1 MKTLLLKLLRDIKT
15 SIGGFISIIFVIG
28 IGSAFFSGLL
38 NSVNSVD
45 NLINNYYEQQNFMDY
60 IAYFKGVSEE
70 EILKYRD
77 NENIKQLELRHSFDV
92 VFNINNKDTDLR
104 IHTLTENINK
114 PYLYEGKFPEL
125 NEIIL
130 DKTYMELNNLKI
142 GDTINFKYNS
152 FDFELRISGIMD
164 SPEYVYKVKD
174 AFSGNVDFDG
184 FGIGYIKE
192 ETLKNKFDEINSPF
206 VYTDVI
212 IKSKNSLDGLNLFED
227 INSFVRMIDRE
238 DHISFKSFEGA
249 LSQIEKVVVIFPIIF
264 FLVAGIIT
272 FISMSKTVENQRTQ
286 IGIMGALGFSNF
298 RIYFNYVMYSFI
310 GGFIGA
316 ILGGIIGIYTI
327 PESISGTF
335 SAQYVFPITPL
346 KLYPEFIIYG
356 IIISILFSITATI
369 ISCYK
374 TLREVPANT
383 LKPKPPKKSSHIFI
397 DKFFIWNKMS
407 FTYKIILRN
416 IFYNKMRLILSSIGV
431 IGSIAFLITGFSLKA
446 SVEELLDYETRIR
459 KYDFEIR
466 TFNYVNEEEIK
477 NYSENINIVN
487 LSTTILGKFYENNND
502 KIDIPVVVVKSDNNL
517 ISIENTNDEIIKFN
531 DNSVVIPH
539 KFVEDYELKIGDKIT
554 LEFDIGDEIKNID
567 VFITDIGNMYS
578 TQMIYVSENILKNN
592 GMDISFNSAFVKVK
606 EGVSVDDLI
615 TELKE
620 NENIDG
626 ITLVGDIR
634 EFAKNIISMINSV
647 IMIIIIGSA
656 ILSISVIYN
665 ITSINIFE
673 RVREIS
679 TLLVLGYYDNEINKL
694 IFIENIV
701 LTIFGGILGI
711 PCGIVL
717 FDYMQSLI
725 SERGAN
731 LPQFIS
737 AESIVISFIMI
748 LIFSMVT
755 NLFLKRKVLKI
766 NMIEA
771 LKGVE

>member
-1 MKTLLLKLLRDIKT
+1 
-15 SIGGFISIIFVIG
+15 
-28 IGSAFFSGLL
+28 
-38 NSVNSVD
+38 
-45 NLINNYYEQQNFMDY
+45 
-60 IAYFKGVSEE
+60 
-70 EILKYRD
+70 
-77 NENIKQLELRHSFDV
+77 
-92 VFNINNKDTDLR
+92 
-104 IHTLTENINK
+104 
-114 PYLYEGKFPEL
+114 
-125 NEIIL
+125 
-130 DKTYMELNNLKI
+130 
-142 GDTINFKYNS
+142 
-152 FDFELRISGIMD
+152 
-164 SPEYVYKVKD
+164 
-174 AFSGNVDFDG
+174 
-184 FGIGYIKE
+184 
-192 ETLKNKFDEINSPF
+192 
-206 VYTDVI
+206 
-212 IKSKNSLDGLNLFED
+212 
-227 INSFVRMIDRE
+227 
-238 DHISFKSFEGA
+238 
-249 LSQIEKVVVIFPIIF
+249 
-264 FLVAGIIT
+264 
-272 FISMSKTVENQRTQ
+272 
-286 IGIMGALGFSNF
+286 
-298 RIYFNYVMYSFI
+298 
-310 GGFIGA
+310 
-316 ILGGIIGIYTI
+316 
-327 PESISGTF
+327 
-335 SAQYVFPITPL
+335 
-346 KLYPEFIIYG
+346 
-356 IIISILFSITATI
+356 
-369 ISCYK
+369 
-374 TLREVPANT
+374 
-383 LKPKPPKKSSHIFI
+383 
-397 DKFFIWNKMS
+397 
-407 FTYKIILRN
+407 
-416 IFYNKMRLILSSIGV
+416 
-431 IGSIAFLITGFSLKA
+431 
-446 SVEELLDYETRIR
+446 
-459 KYDFEIR
+459 
-466 TFNYVNEEEIK
+466 
-477 NYSENINIVN
+477 
-487 LSTTILGKFYENNND
+487 
-502 KIDIPVVVVKSDNNL
+502 
-517 ISIENTNDEIIKFN
+517 
-531 DNSVVIPH
+531 
-539 KFVEDYELKIGDKIT
+539 
-554 LEFDIGDEIKNID
+554 
-567 VFITDIGNMYS
+567 MYS